1 MKTGKNLTAK
11 SCHHAGSIVG
21 CIALSAHDIGRAIV
35 GGKSVW
41 FAWGANLDDGEA
53 MSIRE
58 TGVDTV
64 KCGKSAFA
72 SPVIPLAVMARLSQ
86 IIIWDN
92 SRDKSVLT
100 RQLKAQA

>member
-11 SCHHAGSIVG
+11 SYHHAGSIVG
-21 CIALSAHDIGRAIV
+21 CIALNAHDIGRAIV
-35 GGKSVW
+35 SGKSVW
-41 FAWGANLDDGEA
+41 FAWGKQLDEGET

-64 KCGKSAFA
+64 KCGKFA
-72 SPVIPLAVMARLSQ
+72 STVIPLAIMARLSQ

-92 SRDKSVLT
+92 DRDKAVLT

>member
-1 MKTGKNLTAK
+1 MKNGTNLTAK
-11 SCHHAGSIVG
+11 SYHHAGSIVG

-41 FAWGANLDDGEA
+41 FAWGSNLNAGEA

-64 KCGKSAFA
+64 QCGKFA
-72 SPVIPLAVMARLSQ
+72 APAIPIKTMARLSPV
-86 IIIWDN
+86 IIWSN
-92 SRDKSVLT
+92 SRARAALA
-100 RQLKAQA
+100 RQIKAQA